1 MLRRNL
7 GSQGLKVSSIGL
19 ECMGMS
25 STYGHADDDESIAL
39 IRRASESGISL
50 FDTANVYGNG
60 HNEKLLG
67 QALKGVSEKV
77 SVATKV
83 GIQEMAL
90 NQKRVN
96 GRPNYIRSELE
107 KYLNRLNREYVD
119 LYYLHRIDPDDQLKK
134 VLVKCLD

>member
-19 ECMGMS
+19 GCMGMS
-25 STYGHADDDESIAL
+25 STYGHADDDESIAS

-90 NQKRVN
+90 NQK
-96 GRPNYIRSELE
+96 E
-107 KYLNRLNREYVD
+107 
-119 LYYLHRIDPDDQLKK
+119 
-134 VLVKCLD
+134 